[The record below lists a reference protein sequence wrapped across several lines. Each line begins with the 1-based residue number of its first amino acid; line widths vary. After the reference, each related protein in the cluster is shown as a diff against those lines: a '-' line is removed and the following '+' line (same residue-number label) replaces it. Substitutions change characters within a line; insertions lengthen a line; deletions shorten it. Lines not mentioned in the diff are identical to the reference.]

1 MQETVTAH
9 RCFMEEDVEIAL
21 DIVVNEIAN
30 VTNKYAVCKDSKKNS
45 IYKAKLEVLEKMQH
59 EIYMNNGKI
68 IKKILDERKK
78 GTI

>member
-1 MQETVTAH
+1 
-9 RCFMEEDVEIAL
+9 MEEDVEIAL

-30 VTNKYAVCKDSKKNS
+30 VTINMLFVKIQKKNS

-78 GTI
+78 WTI

>member
-1 MQETVTAH
+1 
-9 RCFMEEDVEIAL
+9 MEEDVEIAL

-59 EIYMNNGKI
+59 EIYMNNRRI

>member
-1 MQETVTAH
+1 
-9 RCFMEEDVEIAL
+9 MEEDVEIAL

-59 EIYMNNGKI
+59 EIYMNNGRI

-78 GTI
+78 WTI

>member
-1 MQETVTAH
+1 MEENT
-9 RCFMEEDVEIAL
+9 EEDVEIAL

-59 EIYMNNGKI
+59 EIYMNNGRI

>member
-1 MQETVTAH
+1 MK
-9 RCFMEEDVEIAL
+9 EDVEIAL

>member
-1 MQETVTAH
+1 
-9 RCFMEEDVEIAL
+9 MEEDVEIAL

-30 VTNKYAVCKDSKKNS
+30 VTNKNAVCKDSKKNS

>member
-1 MQETVTAH
+1 
-9 RCFMEEDVEIAL
+9 MEEDVEIAL

-30 VTNKYAVCKDSKKNS
+30 VTNKYADCKDSKKNS

>member
-1 MQETVTAH
+1 
-9 RCFMEEDVEIAL
+9 MEKNIYQDVEIAL

>member
-1 MQETVTAH
+1 
-9 RCFMEEDVEIAL
+9 MEEDVEIAL

-30 VTNKYAVCKDSKKNS
+30 VTNRYAVCKDSKKNS

>member
-1 MQETVTAH
+1 
-9 RCFMEEDVEIAL
+9 MEEDVEIAL

-59 EIYMNNGKI
+59 EIYMNNGRI
-68 IKKILDERKK
+68 IKKYLMRERKGQYNAK
-78 GTI
+78 K

>member
-1 MQETVTAH
+1 
-9 RCFMEEDVEIAL
+9 MEEDVEIAL

-78 GTI
+78 WTI

>member
-1 MQETVTAH
+1 
-9 RCFMEEDVEIAL
+9 MEEDVEIAL

-59 EIYMNNGKI
+59 EIYMKN
-68 IKKILDERKK
+68 
-78 GTI
+78 

>member
-1 MQETVTAH
+1 MKFKYILFLAFCISLSIT
-9 RCFMEEDVEIAL
+9 
-21 DIVVNEIAN
+21 N
-30 VTNKYAVCKDSKKNS
+30 VHASSIEYNLTIDDNMNFIENN

-59 EIYMNNGKI
+59 EIYMNNGRI

>member
-1 MQETVTAH
+1 
-9 RCFMEEDVEIAL
+9 MEEDVEIAL

-59 EIYMNNGKI
+59 EIYMKNGKI

>member
-1 MQETVTAH
+1 
-9 RCFMEEDVEIAL
+9 MEEDVEIAL

-68 IKKILDERKK
+68 IKKILALQNKVCYKFMHEMRL
-78 GTI
+78 

>member
-1 MQETVTAH
+1 
-9 RCFMEEDVEIAL
+9 MEEDVEIAL

-45 IYKAKLEVLEKMQH
+45 IYKAKLEFLEKMQH
-59 EIYMNNGKI
+59 EIYMNNGRI

>member
-1 MQETVTAH
+1 
-9 RCFMEEDVEIAL
+9 MEEDVEIAL

-59 EIYMNNGKI
+59 EIYMNNGWQVNI
-68 IKKILDERKK
+68 HIDLSNSNYITDARLV
-78 GTI
+78 GVPTI

>member
-1 MQETVTAH
+1 MEEN
-9 RCFMEEDVEIAL
+9 MEEDVEIAL

-59 EIYMNNGKI
+59 EIYMNNGRI

>member
-1 MQETVTAH
+1 
-9 RCFMEEDVEIAL
+9 MEEDVEIAL

-45 IYKAKLEVLEKMQH
+45 IYKSKLEVLEKMQH

>member
-1 MQETVTAH
+1 MEEN
-9 RCFMEEDVEIAL
+9 MEEDVEIAL

>member
-1 MQETVTAH
+1 
-9 RCFMEEDVEIAL
+9 MEEDVEIAL

-68 IKKILDERKK
+68 IKKYLNLWKRVKNIRFR
-78 GTI
+78 IFVIY

>member
-1 MQETVTAH
+1 
-9 RCFMEEDVEIAL
+9 MEEDVEIAL

-45 IYKAKLEVLEKMQH
+45 IYKAKLEVLEKVQH

-78 GTI
+78 WTI

>member
-1 MQETVTAH
+1 
-9 RCFMEEDVEIAL
+9 MEEDVEIAL

-59 EIYMNNGKI
+59 EINMNNGRI

>member
-1 MQETVTAH
+1 
-9 RCFMEEDVEIAL
+9 MEEDVEIAL

-68 IKKILDERKK
+68 IKKILDERKGQYNAK
-78 GTI
+78 K